1 MLRPASKNR
10 CGSRAYGS
18 SARFALATDRR
29 GFLPEDGDFEGW
41 IGAAESGGNPK
52 INHFDNAS
60 IPIQDDVARIDIF
73 MNDISMD
80 SAQNLCQF
88 DCKL

>member
-18 SARFALATDRR
+18 SARFARQIGEGSFQMET
-29 GFLPEDGDFEGW
+29 FEGW

-60 IPIQDDVARIDIF
+60 IRFRTMLPGL
-73 MNDISMD
+73 IS
-80 SAQNLCQF
+80 L
-88 DCKL
+88 

>member
-1 MLRPASKNR
+1 ME
-10 CGSRAYGS
+10 
-18 SARFALATDRR
+18 T
-29 GFLPEDGDFEGW
+29 FEGW

-73 MNDISMD
+73 NE
-80 SAQNLCQF
+80 
-88 DCKL
+88 